1 MFPPSGARSLT
12 MPMTLPLAAAV
23 AAAVDAA
30 VLRPV
35 AVTVAGVFLMI
46 ALGATARRRGWL
58 AASADATL
66 LSLFVRLFLPALIVQ
81 QVVGQK
87 ALRSAANVVAPP
99 VTSFTVICLGFL
111 AAAALL
117 RLMGRLRLTPAG
129 LDTPPRRRTFVMC
142 NGIFNYGYV
151 TIPLV
156 QSLFP
161 PGNGDGTLGVLFVFN
176 VGVEAAVWGVGVTI
190 LHGGL
195 TPGWWKRLLSPPIL
209 ATVLAIGINLLGPR
223 PALWPTAARD
233 GLAVLNRMIGYLAA
247 AAIPVGLLLS
257 GATIV
262 DDWKRAKL
270 RQGVGTIA
278 ASALLRLLVLPSVFV
293 ALAVTLPLS
302 LELRRVLVLQAAMP
316 AAVFPIVLA
325 RHYGGDVGVGLRIVV
340 GTSLLS
346 LLTMPLWV
354 VLGLSLIG

>member
-1 MFPPSGARSLT
+1 MALPTDAPSL
-12 MPMTLPLAAAV
+12 MPCLMPCLAAV
-23 AAAVDAA
+23 AFDAG
-30 VLRPV
+30 VLRKV
-35 AVTVAGVFLMI
+35 AVTVAGVFVMI
-46 ALGATARRRGWL
+46 ALGAAARRRGWL
-58 AASADATL
+58 TASADATL
-66 LSLFVRLFLPALIVQ
+66 LSLFVRLFLPALIFQ
-81 QVVGQK
+81 QVAGQD
-87 ALRSAANVVAPP
+87 ALRTAANVLVPP
-99 VTSFTVICLGFL
+99 VTSFTVVCLGFL
-111 AAAALL
+111 AAAATLWLL
-117 RLMGRLRLTPAG
+117 ARTRCTPAG
-129 LDTPPRRRTFVMC
+129 LDSPQRRRTFVLC

-156 QSLFP
+156 QSLFASQP
-161 PGNGDGTLGVLFVFN
+161 GDGTLGVLFVFN
-176 VGVEAAVWGVGVTI
+176 VGVEAALWGVGVTL

-209 ATVLAIGINLLGPR
+209 ATALALAINLLDPH
-223 PALWPTAARD
+223 PAIWPAAARD
-233 GLAVLNRMIGYLAA
+233 GLDVLRRAMNYLAA

-278 ASALLRLLVLPSVFV
+278 VSAALRLLILPAVFV
-293 ALAVTLPLS
+293 AVAATLPLS

-346 LLTMPLWV
+346 LVTMPLWV
-354 VLGLSLIG
+354 VLGLALVG

>member
-1 MFPPSGARSLT
+1 
-12 MPMTLPLAAAV
+12 MTLPIDAPCPMFALAVVAFDAV
-23 AAAVDAA
+23 VM
-30 VLRPV
+30 RKV

-58 AASADATL
+58 TASADATL
-66 LSLFVRLFLPALIVQ
+66 LSLFVRLFLPALIFQ
-81 QVVGQK
+81 QVVGQN
-87 ALRSAANVVAPP
+87 ALRTAANVLVPP
-99 VTSFTVICLGFL
+99 VTSFGVICLGFVV
-111 AAAALL
+111 AAAALWL
-117 RLMGRLRLTPAG
+117 LGRTRLTPAG
-129 LDTPPRRRTFVMC
+129 LDSPPRRRTFILC

-161 PGNGDGTLGVLFVFN
+161 PGHGDGTLGVLFVFN

-209 ATVLAIGINLLGPR
+209 ATALAIAINLLDPH
-223 PALWPTAARD
+223 PSTWPVAARD
-233 GLAVLNRMIGYLAA
+233 GLDVLRRAMNYLAA

-270 RQGVGTIA
+270 RQGGGTIA
-278 ASALLRLLVLPSVFV
+278 VSAVLRLLILPATFV
-293 ALAVTLPLS
+293 MLAVALPLS

-354 VLGLSLIG
+354 VLGLALVG